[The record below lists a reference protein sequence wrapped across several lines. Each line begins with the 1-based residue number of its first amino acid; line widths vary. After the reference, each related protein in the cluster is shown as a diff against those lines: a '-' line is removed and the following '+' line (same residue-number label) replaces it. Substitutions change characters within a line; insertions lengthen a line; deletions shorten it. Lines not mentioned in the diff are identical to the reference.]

1 MFRDFSLMTTDMK
14 KSIFFFALAIVFA
27 LTGCKEIKVT
37 FADSGKTINMV
48 MGQLLKIE
56 LPSNASTGNTWRQ
69 IAYEDSVLAKSGK
82 PNYVLGDEGIGS
94 AGKYN
99 YRFKTIGT
107 GISKIYME
115 YGSKY
120 DYSKKPLKI
129 FELTVVVHKRQE

>member
-1 MFRDFSLMTTDMK
+1 MK
-14 KSIFFFALAIVFA
+14 KSIFVFA
-27 LTGCKEIKVT
+27 ILIILAFTGCKEIQVKY
-37 FADSGKTINMV
+37 ADSGKTINMV

-56 LPSNASTGNTWRQ
+56 LPSNASSGNTWRQ

-82 PNYVLGDEGIGS
+82 PNYVLGDEGIGA
-94 AGKYN
+94 AGQYN

-129 FELTVVVHKRQE
+129 FELTIVVHDKKE